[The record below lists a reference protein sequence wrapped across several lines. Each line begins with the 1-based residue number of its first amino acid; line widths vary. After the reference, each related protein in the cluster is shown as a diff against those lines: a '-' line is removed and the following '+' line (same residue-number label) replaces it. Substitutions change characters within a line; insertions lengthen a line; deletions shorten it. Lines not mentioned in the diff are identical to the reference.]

1 MTPIRGARSSH
12 QDFVFFFAFFFFVA
26 MIVFLGFG
34 DEPTAGLVQLQAD
47 LGIDLG
53 PWALAPLP
61 NRKMPQGGSGCNRKM
76 QITLIFP

>member
-1 MTPIRGARSSH
+1 LVRSLGEIGDLAKSEVDGVAPIRGSRSSH

-34 DEPTAGLVQLQAD
+34 DEPTAGLVQSQA
-47 LGIDLG
+47 DLG

-61 NRKMPQGGSGCNRKM
+61 SRKMP
-76 QITLIFP
+76 